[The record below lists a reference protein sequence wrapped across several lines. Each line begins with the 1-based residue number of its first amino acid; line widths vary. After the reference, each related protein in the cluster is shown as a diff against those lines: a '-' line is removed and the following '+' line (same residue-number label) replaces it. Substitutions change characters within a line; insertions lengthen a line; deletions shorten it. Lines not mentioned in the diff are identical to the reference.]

1 MNRTAVFLAA
11 LFTAAATAAS
21 AQTRAADW
29 EVSATRG
36 EAQDP
41 PPPQDQAA
49 PPNRP
54 KRFDSFAYARLGYGG
69 VFGDGFTGG
78 PALGFG
84 FRGSFD
90 SFGVD
95 VSFFNFKVPGSG
107 SGIYGSSGSSLSGS
121 LLKLEGLYFLK
132 PKADATVY
140 VGGGFSY
147 GGTDVGGAYGT
158 NNIQTSWHGSGLQGE
173 LTAGYEWPRANALRM
188 FVQADATLPFYNVT
202 SEQITFSD
210 RPFGGFTSTTDHR
223 YSASLVV
230 SVGLGWQR
238 GRHARP

>member
-1 MNRTAVFLAA
+1 MNRITTGAFLAA
-11 LFTAAATAAS
+11 LITATAAG
-21 AQTRAADW
+21 AQNRAADGGVNATSH
-29 EVSATRG
+29 EAHDTLSA
-36 EAQDP
+36 
-41 PPPQDQAA
+41 QDQAA
-49 PPNRP
+49 ARAPSRS
-54 KRFDSFAYARLGYGG
+54 DSFWYARLGYGG
-69 VFGDGFTGG
+69 VFGDSFTGG

-84 FRGSFD
+84 FRAGFD
-90 SFGVD
+90 SYGID
-95 VSFFNFKVPGSG
+95 VSFLNFKVP
-107 SGIYGSSGSSLSGS
+107 SSGSDILYGSQASSLAGS

-132 PKADATVY
+132 PKPRATAY
-140 VGGGFSY
+140 LGGGFSY